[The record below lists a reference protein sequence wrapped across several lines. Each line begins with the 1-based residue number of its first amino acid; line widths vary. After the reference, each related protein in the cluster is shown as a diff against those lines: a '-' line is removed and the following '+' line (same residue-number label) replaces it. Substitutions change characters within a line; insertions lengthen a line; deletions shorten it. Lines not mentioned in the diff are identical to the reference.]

1 MTRARPCA
9 GLLAAFAVS
18 LVTPRAYAYRPFDG
32 TDADVASYREIELEI
47 GPLGYLRDPEG
58 HTLLAPAFVFNY
70 GIVPRVELVLQA
82 AHAIAL
88 GDTHGTPR
96 FRLNDPE
103 LAAKALLLPGSLQ
116 GDGRGPSLAGE
127 LSVLLP
133 GTTEHGA
140 GAELAGII
148 SEQWPALTLHGNFA
162 LALTR
167 SHDFAPF
174 VGLIA
179 EGPSRWKVRPV
190 SELYAARG
198 LTSRVFRRGTTLSG
212 LVGAIWSSSENLSFD
227 LAARTALQDGREH
240 VFELRAGFTWSFE
253 P

>member
-1 MTRARPCA
+1 MSRARACS
-9 GLLAAFAVS
+9 GLLAALAVC
-18 LVTPRAYAYRPFDG
+18 LAAPRAHAYRPFDG

-47 GPLGYLRDPEG
+47 GPVGYLSTADGRR
-58 HTLLAPAFVFNY
+58 LFAPALVFNY
-70 GIVPRVELVLQA
+70 GVVPRVELVLQA

-88 GDTHGTPR
+88 GDTHGSPR
-96 FRLNDPE
+96 FGLNDAE
-103 LAAKALLLPGSLQ
+103 LAAKVLLLPGSLQ

-127 LSVLLP
+127 LSALLP

-140 GAELAGII
+140 GAELSGII

-167 SHDFAPF
+167 SRYLAPF

-190 SELYAARG
+190 SELYAARELIG
-198 LTSRVFRRGTTLSG
+198 PVFRRGTTLSG
-212 LVGAIWSSSENLSFD
+212 LVGAIWTSRENLSFD
-227 LAARTALQDGREH
+227 LAARAALQDGDTD
-240 VFELRAGFTWSFE
+240 VFELRAGLTWSFE